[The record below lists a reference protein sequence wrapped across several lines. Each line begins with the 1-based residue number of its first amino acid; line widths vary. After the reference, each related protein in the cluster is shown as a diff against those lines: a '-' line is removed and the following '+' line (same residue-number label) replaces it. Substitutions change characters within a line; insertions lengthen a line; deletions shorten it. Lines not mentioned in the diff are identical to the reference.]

1 MVTRKVR
8 AGKSASPPPTPAVE
22 GAALIVVEQQGEL
35 MDRVVTILDQARSN
49 VVRAVNSNMVIAYW
63 LIGREIV
70 QALQGG
76 EDRADYGSR
85 LLAELSESLKRRYGR
100 GFSVTNLKYFRLFFQ
115 AYAHRTP
122 EIRHEPRD
130 ELSELD
136 QAGVLADLSA
146 SLEEAERLKGF
157 SPNLSWTHYRT
168 LCVIEHRAERLFYE
182 IEAERCNWSQPV
194 LERQIHSQLFA
205 RLLKSRDKAGV
216 LKLASAGQTV
226 ERPMDVIKHPYV
238 LDFLDLPEVS
248 QLHESELEAAII
260 EKLQPFLLE
269 LGKGFAFVARQHRV
283 TTESQ
288 HFYVDLVF
296 YNYLLKCFLLI
307 DLKMGRLTHQDV
319 GQMDMY
325 VRMFDDLRRGDGDNP
340 TVGLILCAER
350 DEVVARYSVLNESQ
364 QLFASKYML
373 YLPSEEELR
382 AEIERERQQ
391 IEAEQL
397 AGTVSDSE
405 AAEKSSRGRKPE

>member
-1 MVTRKVR
+1 MVARKIR
-8 AGKSASPPPTPAVE
+8 AEKGALPASPPAVGE
-22 GAALIVVEQQGEL
+22 SALIVVNQHGEL
-35 MDRVVTILDQARSN
+35 MDRVVTILDQARTN
-49 VVRAVNSNMVIAYW
+49 VLRAVNSNMVIAYW

-85 LLAELSESLKRRYGR
+85 LLAELSDSLKRRYGR

-115 AYAHRTP
+115 AYANRTP
-122 EIRHEPRD
+122 EIRHKPCD

-136 QAGVLADLSA
+136 QASVLADLSA
-146 SLEEAERLKGF
+146 ALEAAAALKGF
-157 SPNLSWTHYRT
+157 SPNLSWSHYRS
-168 LCVIEHRAERLFYE
+168 LSMIEHRAERLFYE

-205 RLLKSRDKAGV
+205 RLLKSRDKAGM

-238 LDFLDLPEVS
+238 LDFLDLPEAT
-248 QLHESELEAAII
+248 QLHESDLEAAII

-382 AEIERERQQ
+382 DEIERERQQ

-405 AAEKSSRGRKPE
+405 TVEKSSREQEPK

>member
-1 MVTRKVR
+1 MSSKPILR
-8 AGKSASPPPTPAVE
+8 SPSPPPTLAVE
-22 GAALIVVEQQGEL
+22 DVAFIVVAQHGEL
-35 MDRVVTILDQARSN
+35 MDRVVTIIDQARTN
-49 VVRAVNSNMVIAYW
+49 VLRAVNSNMVIAYW

-76 EDRADYGSR
+76 EERADYGSR

-100 GFSVTNLKYFRLFFQ
+100 GFSATNLKYFRLFFQ
-115 AYAHRTP
+115 AYANRSP

-130 ELSELD
+130 ELSGLD
-136 QAGVLADLSA
+136 QTSVLADISA
-146 SLEEAERLKGF
+146 ALEAAEALKGF

-168 LCVIEHRAERLFYE
+168 LCAIEHRAERLFYE

-194 LERQIHSQLFA
+194 LERQIHSHLFA
-205 RLLKSRDKAGV
+205 RLLKSRDKAGM

-238 LDFLDLPEVS
+238 LDFLDLPDAAR
-248 QLHESELEAAII
+248 LHESELEATII

-283 TTESQ
+283 STESQ

-373 YLPSEEELR
+373 YLPSEEDLR
-382 AEIERERQQ
+382 AEIKRERQQ
-391 IEAEQL
+391 IEAGQR
-397 AGTVSDSE
+397 AAIVSDLE
-405 AAEKSSRGRKPE
+405 TVEKPTRGQKPE